1 MEVFS
6 PRLTSGR
13 ETAVTFLQDY
23 NLFYESVRESSIQPL
38 GSQRDFNVGQF
49 TVRVLTPNTTRK

>member
-6 PRLTSGR
+6 LCLTSGR

-23 NLFYESVRESSIQPL
+23 NVFYELVREISIYPL
-38 GSQRDFNVGQF
+38 GPQRDFTVGQF
-49 TVRVLTPNTTRK
+49 RVRVLTPNTTRK